1 MFRDPRFLIAICVLT
16 SAAGQLSMKL
26 GMQRIGLETMTKDPP
41 VAILVRA
48 VQVPEVLLGLG
59 LYAIGAASWL
69 LVLSRAQLSYAYPLL
84 GSIHILIVVGSAVFL
99 GESVSLVRYVGATL
113 IALGIWLVAS
123 S

>member
-16 SAAGQLSMKL
+16 SVAGQLSMKQGL
-26 GMQRIGLETMTKDPP
+26 QRIGLEAMTKGSAL
-41 VAILVRA
+41 AILIRA
-48 VQVPEVLLGLG
+48 VQAPQVLLGLA
-59 LYAIGAASWL
+59 LYVVGAASWL

-84 GSIHILIVVGSAVFL
+84 GSIHILIVAGSAVFL
-99 GESVSLVRYVGATL
+99 SESVPLVRYVGATL